1 MAERTEALVLQM
13 SADIRRMEKALN
25 QARGITNRQLG
36 QIENRFDKMNS
47 NIKRSGDA
55 LARDLRATFASIGVG
70 LAIREVTQYA
80 DAWTTAQNKLAAAGL
95 EQGKVAATMRDLV
108 TLAQATR
115 SSFEGT
121 VDLYAKLTRAGQ
133 QLNLTQEQVRK
144 ITETTLQAFVAGG
157 AAASEQAAAI
167 TQLSQALGSGVLQ
180 GDELRS
186 IRENAPL
193 LAQAIADE
201 FKTTIAGLKELGAEG
216 ELTADRVA
224 RAILNAD
231 GIYDA
236 FSRTVTTLG
245 QAMENLRTEF
255 TRYIAESRIA
265 QGAVQVLAG
274 FIELVTNNIDLLAD
288 AAIVAAAAI
297 GGTLAV
303 QAMGRFVASLRV
315 ARLEA
320 ARAGTQFIALRTA
333 MSFLGGPVGA
343 ILLGIGAALGSMA
356 LGAMETKDAMEEANS
371 AVSNLGKAQA
381 DIKADTDALTEAQ
394 ERLTRAIDAG
404 ATAAQSAA
412 ITEVEAIRRRIA
424 ANQELARTERIRL
437 NEAKFAREREFRAP
451 LRLTDADR
459 EGINLP
465 ILGLLG
471 EQTEPLEELVRR
483 MQQTFASSGMDSS
496 LEGIRSEIGRRS
508 AQGPLNEQFRTF
520 FFILQRWDQ
529 YQADMAAIINAIS
542 SIDQMQTGAGDQA
555 LAFPGLPDSGKATQS
570 LAGYRTEVERL
581 GEAMRALRESAAG
594 SDRLFSDMV
603 LAFDSLQAVTDQ
615 NDPNAVSELERRRVQ
630 LGEFF
635 ELFDE
640 GKLTRSR
647 EALQALLS
655 FADTAGIA
663 AAFDKLPSLTD
674 VLLPDDVALF
684 RTEASK
690 RVKAAADELATGY
703 RGLEVERDNTLADI
717 NAAMADAIAA
727 GVTNLNV
734 YLDAIEAAH
743 VRFREDVAQLWRD
756 SSTLDLA
763 TPTLDG
769 AGGSQL
775 DGLDAIWEDLQQ
787 KWISEG
793 IIPSEAMIAFREQM
807 RDSVKNAVR
816 EGIRTGD
823 WGDSF
828 ASILADAVTTGLD
841 SALNRVGDWL
851 ADFLFSQD
859 GLFNSIVSG
868 TGNWLASSFGG
879 GRAAGGPVSAGM
891 TYLVGERG
899 PELLRMNGANGN
911 IINASQT
918 NKMLSGAGGG
928 GTVIDAGVTIMGSV
942 DAVSWPRLQAALAQQ
957 RQVIMSAV
965 PGAVQATLTFNRM
978 QKKRI

>member
-1 MAERTEALVLQM
+1 MADRTEALVLQM
-13 SADIRRMEKALN
+13 SADIRRMERALDR
-25 QARGITNRQLG
+25 ARGQTDRQLG
-36 QIENRFDKMNS
+36 AVEKRFDRMNA

-55 LARDLRATFASIGVG
+55 LARDLRNTFATIGVAM
-70 LAIREVTQYA
+70 AIRDVTSYA
-80 DAWTTAQNKLAAAGL
+80 DAWTTASNKLAAAGV
-95 EQGKVAATMRDLV
+95 EQAKVAATLQDLV

-115 SSFEGT
+115 SNFEGT

-201 FKTTIAGLKELGAEG
+201 FNTTIAGLKELGAEG

-265 QGAVQVLAG
+265 GVVIQGLAG
-274 FIELVTNNIDLLAD
+274 FIDLVTNNIDLLAD

-303 QAMGRFVASLRV
+303 QAMSRFVASLRT

-320 ARAGTQFIALRTA
+320 ARAGTQFLALRTA
-333 MSFLGGPVGA
+333 MAFLGGPVGA

-356 LGAMETKDAMEEANS
+356 LGALETASASDRAAESFQKIDKISADLASTKDE
-371 AVSNLGKAQA
+371 L
-381 DIKADTDALTEAQ
+381 
-394 ERLTRAIDAG
+394 
-404 ATAAQSAA
+404 TAAQDRL
-412 ITEVEAIRRRIA
+412 TESIRRGGEAAQIA
-424 ANQELARTERIRL
+424 SALEVDRLRKVYDGNKVLLDLERAKAAQAVRDRAREFETRRVPAPFLPQAL
-437 NEAKFAREREFRAP
+437 NEGTGGLP
-451 LRLTDADR
+451 LRNQFVQFA
-459 EGINLP
+459 LP
-465 ILGLLG
+465 QL
-471 EQTEPLEELVRR
+471 
-483 MQQTFASSGMDSS
+483 QQRG
-496 LEGIRSEIGRRS
+496 
-508 AQGPLNEQFRTF
+508 
-520 FFILQRWDQ
+520 
-529 YQADMAAIINAIS
+529 
-542 SIDQMQTGAGDQA
+542 QTGAQFAEEMATKALNQA
-555 LAFPGLPDSGKATQS
+555 LSEQEKTLLEVVRAAAQYDEEMAGLRKRVEELNDIAAIGGDEALPFPGLPDDGKATQA
-570 LAGYRTEVERL
+570 LTGYRTEVERL
-581 GEAMRALRESAAG
+581 GEAMRALREAAAG
-594 SDRLFSDMV
+594 SDKLFSDMV
-603 LAFDSLQAVTDQ
+603 LAFDNLTAITDQ
-615 NDPNAVSELERRRVQ
+615 TDPNAVSELERRRVQ

-635 ELFDE
+635 EIFDA

-655 FADTAGIA
+655 FADSAGIA

-684 RTEASK
+684 RAEASK

-703 RGLEVERDNTLADI
+703 RGLVVERDNTLSEI

-727 GVTNLNV
+727 GVTNLDV

-743 VRFREDVAQLWRD
+743 VRFRDDVTQLWRD
-756 SSTLDLA
+756 SLTLDLSGPSPLDSR
-763 TPTLDG
+763 TVSDFLPTLDQIVAANDAAAIA
-769 AGGSQL
+769 AG
-775 DGLDAIWEDLQQ
+775 IF
-787 KWISEG
+787 
-793 IIPSEAMIAFREQM
+793 PSEAQEEFRQLM
-807 RDSVKNAVR
+807 RDSVKRAMYD
-816 EGIRTGD
+816 GIRDGD
-823 WGDSF
+823 WDEAF
-828 ASILADAVTTGLD
+828 RSILADAVVSGLEG
-841 SALNRVGDWL
+841 ALNRVGDWL
-851 ADFLFSQD
+851 ADYLFAPNGFLGS
-859 GLFNSIVSG
+859 LISG
-868 TGNWLASSFGG
+868 AGSWLSSAFGG
-879 GRAAGGPVSAGM
+879 GRAGGGPVSSGM

-899 PELLRMNGANGN
+899 PELLRMNGASGN
-911 IINASQT
+911 IINASET
-918 NKMLSGAGGG
+918 NRLLSRSGGG
-928 GTVIDAGVTIMGSV
+928 SVINAGLTVMGSIDAVT
-942 DAVSWPRLQAALAQQ
+942 WPKVQAAMAQQ

-965 PGAVQATLTFNRM
+965 PGAVQATLTFNRI
-978 QKKRI
+978 QKKRV